1 MILCKNFVILCLV
14 HPNFGLD
21 ILSFLQCNA
30 RRFRRY
36 KPYVFWKLIIWVQL
50 YKICN
55 FQQQQK
61 TFQSFL
67 DAQASQHLF
76 DRPTQLISI
85 CWVGG
90 GDPCGAADFCFSC
103 LYCQKKQARSNF
115 FSKYPCHVHNEC
127 LEIKNGEQYWVKSSK
142 KPVCFRLLS
151 HLASQNQEFPKWA
164 SSNQEFLK
172 RAGSNQEFSKVNSS
186 LPVCKN
192 YCACVNVS
200 SGTSLDSWI
209 LNCIREFWQL

>member
-1 MILCKNFVILCLV
+1 MWFIV
-14 HPNFGLD
+14 
-21 ILSFLQCNA
+21 
-30 RRFRRY
+30 
-36 KPYVFWKLIIWVQL
+36 
-50 YKICN
+50 
-55 FQQQQK
+55 
-61 TFQSFL
+61 
-67 DAQASQHLF
+67 
-76 DRPTQLISI
+76 DRPTQLICIWIFI

-127 LEIKNGEQYWVKSSK
+127 LEIKNGQQYWVKSSK
-142 KPVCFRLLS
+142 RPVCFRLLS

>member
-1 MILCKNFVILCLV
+1 M
-14 HPNFGLD
+14 
-21 ILSFLQCNA
+21 
-30 RRFRRY
+30 FRD
-36 KPYVFWKLIIWVQL
+36 K
-50 YKICN
+50 
-55 FQQQQK
+55 
-61 TFQSFL
+61 
-67 DAQASQHLF
+67 
-76 DRPTQLISI
+76 
-85 CWVGG
+85 
-90 GDPCGAADFCFSC
+90 
-103 LYCQKKQARSNF
+103 
-115 FSKYPCHVHNEC
+115 
-127 LEIKNGEQYWVKSSK
+127 KNGEQFWVKSSK

-209 LNCIREFWQL
+209 LNCIREFWHLQCRLDPGLIAFQTATISAICCYHSSTHLKIPGLSWLISGIPEISWLKPGIPDLGCHISGKTVFFRSVFTYFF